1 MYKLYAVIVGAMI
14 TIMITLN
21 GILEGY
27 IGNYLSVLIIHMVGL
42 ICISIVLFLRK
53 EKPIF
58 KKDIPLY
65 LYGGG
70 AVGIALVM
78 ANNICFSNLGAS
90 LTLSL
95 GIFGQLLLSSI
106 IDHFGLLDMDVHKFK
121 PKKIVGLSIIL
132 IGIII
137 MTIY

>member
-1 MYKLYAVIVGAMI
+1 MYKFYAVLVGAMI
-14 TIMITLN
+14 ALMVSIN

-27 IGNYLSVLIIHMVGL
+27 VGNYLAAFIIHLIGL
-42 ICISIVLFLRK
+42 IGITIVLLLRK
-53 EKPIF
+53 EKPVF
-58 KKDIPLY
+58 KKNIPFY

-78 ANNICFSNLGAS
+78 ANNTCFTKLGAS

-95 GIFGQLLLSSI
+95 GIFGQLVLSSI
-106 IDHFGLLDMDVHKFK
+106 IDHFGLLDMDVHKFN
-121 PKKIVGLSIIL
+121 PKKIVGLGIIL
-132 IGIII
+132 FGIII